1 MTKRAAGSGQR
12 AAAYKKRLCNLA
24 RQFLSAYRKS
34 NNSLQRSL
42 PTAFLLLLLV
52 LFGFATSACKRG
64 GEPGTLVIALELAPR
79 GLDPRLSSGSAY
91 SARIMQL
98 IYDTLLVKDEKFE
111 PAPSLAESFEES
123 ADHKTFT
130 FHLRRDVAFHNG
142 KPLTARDVKYTFETI
157 RSPELN
163 SPLRT
168 TFDRINSI
176 ETPDEFTVVFRAR
189 EPFYTFIG
197 NLPGIGIVPEGE
209 ERKLSDSPLGS
220 GPYRF
225 VSYKEGDSVKL
236 EANQNYW
243 GGAPNIPRV
252 HIKVVTDNST
262 RQAELMSGEVNLAYN
277 VQFDPETIRALQNR
291 SGIQVLIDEGINV
304 GYLGLNLTPASPLA
318 NQKVRQAVAY
328 AIETDV
334 IIHRLLRDQ
343 ASRAKAILPSSHAAY
358 EPGIASYDFDPERA
372 KQLLDE
378 AGLPDPDGDGPQTR
392 FSIRLMTTTTQ
403 LSRNIGAIMQ
413 DQFRRVGIDLK
424 LESFESATLFDRIS
438 KMQFDLYYLISIGA
452 NQSPDVFQF
461 VYHSRYQDPEF
472 NDTITKLR
480 PMTDPA
486 GMRPLFERLD
496 AILARKEYCPN
507 PEVDRMREQADV
519 LDSTEQAAQKKEL
532 YLAMA
537 RKLTDRGGQNRMRY
551 CNPQLDRWIVEAE
564 RENDRAA
571 RLKLYSQ
578 IQKTVSEELPQI
590 YLWYPAN
597 VLVARAR
604 VGNIQI
610 EPSGS
615 WYFITRLTL
624 E

>member
-1 MTKRAAGSGQR
+1 MNR
-12 AAAYKKRLCNLA
+12 
-24 RQFLSAYRKS
+24 
-34 NNSLQRSL
+34 RSL
-42 PTAFLLLLLV
+42 TLTLV
-52 LFGFATSACKRG
+52 LLSLTLFSLAASACRRG

-79 GLDPRLSSGSAY
+79 GFDPRLSSGSAY

-98 IYDTLLVKDEKFE
+98 VYDTLLVKDEKFQ

-123 ADHKTFT
+123 EDHKTFT
-130 FHLRRDVAFHNG
+130 FHLRRGVTFHNG
-142 KPLTARDVKYTFETI
+142 KPLTARDVKYTFESI
-157 RSPELN
+157 LSPALN
-163 SPLRT
+163 SPLRA
-168 TFDRINSI
+168 TFDKISAI
-176 ETPDEFTVVFRAR
+176 QTPDDFTVVFHAYD
-189 EPFYTFIG
+189 PFYTFVG
-197 NLPGIGIVPEGE
+197 NLPGIGIIPEGADADPSI
-209 ERKLSDSPLGS
+209 KMSDSPLGS

-225 VSYKEGDSVKL
+225 VSYSEGDSVKL

-252 HIKVVTDNST
+252 HVKVVTDNST
-262 RQAELMSGEVNLAYN
+262 RQAELMSGEVDLAYN

-291 SGIQVLIDEGINV
+291 SGIQVLIDEGINI
-304 GYLGLNLTPASPLA
+304 GYLGLNLTKASPLSD
-318 NQKVRQAVAY
+318 QRVRQAIAC
-328 AIETDV
+328 AIDTDV

-343 ASRAKAILPSSHAAY
+343 AKRANAILPTSHWAY
-358 EPGIASYDFDPERA
+358 EPGIKSYDYDPERA

-378 AGLPDPDGDGPQTR
+378 AGLPDSDGDGPQTR

-413 DQFRRVGIDLK
+413 DQFRRVGIELK

-472 NDTITKLR
+472 NDTFTKLR

-486 GMRPLFERLD
+486 GMRPLFEKLD
-496 AILARKEYCPN
+496 AILARKQYCPD
-507 PEVDRMREQADV
+507 PEIDRLREQADA
-519 LDSTEQAAQKKEL
+519 LDSTTQAAAKKDI
-532 YLAMA
+532 YLDMA

-564 RENDRAA
+564 QENDRAA
-571 RLKLYSQ
+571 KLKLYSQ

-597 VLVARAR
+597 VLVARSR
-604 VGNIQI
+604 VGNIRI

-615 WYFITRLTL
+615 WYFITKLTL

>member
-1 MTKRAAGSGQR
+1 M
-12 AAAYKKRLCNLA
+12 
-24 RQFLSAYRKS
+24 
-34 NNSLQRSL
+34 
-42 PTAFLLLLLV
+42 
-52 LFGFATSACKRG
+52 SACRRG

-79 GLDPRLSSGSAY
+79 GFDPRLSSGSAY

-98 IYDTLLVKDEKFE
+98 IYDTLLVKNEKFE

-123 ADHKTFT
+123 EDHKTIT
-130 FHLRRDVAFHNG
+130 FHLRRDVTFHNG
-142 KPLTARDVKYTFETI
+142 KQLTARDVKYTFETI
-157 RSPELN
+157 LSPNFN
-163 SPLRT
+163 SPLRA
-168 TFDRINSI
+168 TFDKISSI
-176 ETPDEFTVVFRAR
+176 KATDDFTVVFSFY

-197 NLPGIGIVPEGE
+197 NLPGIGIIPEGADE
-209 ERKLSDSPLGS
+209 DSAKKLSDFPLGS

-225 VSYKEGDSVKL
+225 VSYSEGDFVRL

-262 RQAELMSGEVNLAYN
+262 RQAELMSGEVDLAYN

-304 GYLGLNLTPASPLA
+304 GYLGVNLLPTSPLA
-318 NQKVRQAVAY
+318 DKRVRRAIAY
-328 AIETDV
+328 AIDTDV

-343 ASRAKAILPSSHAAY
+343 AKRAKAILPTSHWAY
-358 EPGIASYDFDPERA
+358 EQGITSYDYDPDRA

-378 AGLPDPDGDGPQTR
+378 AGLVDPDGDGPQTR

-403 LSRNIGAIMQ
+403 LSRNIAAIMQ

-438 KMQFDLYYLISIGA
+438 KMQYDLYYLISIGA

-472 NDTITKLR
+472 NDAITKLR
-480 PMTDPA
+480 SAPDMATA
-486 GMRPLFERLD
+486 RSLFEKID
-496 AILARKEYCPN
+496 AILARKEYCPDPVIDN
-507 PEVDRMREQADV
+507 AR
-519 LDSTEQAAQKKEL
+519 KEL
-532 YLAMA
+532 AGMDSIEKGDMKPEIY
-537 RKLTDRGGQNRMRY
+537 RFISRRLTDRGGQNRMRY
-551 CNPQLDRWIVEAE
+551 CDTQVDRWIEEAE

-571 RLKLYSQ
+571 KLKLYSQ
-578 IQKTVSEELPQI
+578 IQKTVSDDLPQI

-597 VLVARAR
+597 VLVGRSR
-604 VGNIQI
+604 VGNINI

-615 WYFITRLTL
+615 WYFITKLTL

>member
-1 MTKRAAGSGQR
+1 MQSKIP
-12 AAAYKKRLCNLA
+12 NLRFNA
-24 RQFLSAYRKS
+24 PNRE
-34 NNSLQRSL
+34 SL
-42 PTAFLLLLLV
+42 PAAIVLLILI
-52 LFGFATSACKRG
+52 LFSFAASACRRG
-64 GEPGTLVIALELAPR
+64 GEPGTLVIALELPPR
-79 GLDPRLSSGSAY
+79 GFDPRLSSGSAY

-98 IYDTLLVKDEKFE
+98 IYDTLLVKNEKFE

-123 ADHKTFT
+123 EDHKTFT
-130 FHLRRDVAFHNG
+130 FHLRRDVTFHNG
-142 KPLTARDVKYTFETI
+142 KRLTARDVKYTFETI

-168 TFDRINSI
+168 TFDRISSI

-225 VSYKEGDSVKL
+225 VSYSEGDSVKL

-252 HIKVVTDNST
+252 HIRVVTDNST
-262 RQAELMSGEVNLAYN
+262 RQAELMSGEVDLAYN

-291 SGIQVLIDEGINV
+291 SGIRVLIEEGINV
-304 GYLGLNLTPASPLA
+304 GYLGLNLTQASPLA

-328 AIETDV
+328 AIDTDV

-343 ASRAKAILPSSHAAY
+343 AGRANAILPPSHWAY
-358 EPGIASYDFDPERA
+358 EPGITSYDYNPERA

-378 AGLPDPDGDGPQTR
+378 AGLGDPDGDGPQTR

-403 LSRNIGAIMQ
+403 LSRNIAAIMQ

-438 KMQFDLYYLISIGA
+438 KMQYDLYYLISIGA

-472 NDTITKLR
+472 NDAITKLR
-480 PMTDPA
+480 PMTDYRLMQPF
-486 GMRPLFERLD
+486 FEKLD
-496 AILARKEYCPN
+496 RILARKEYCPD
-507 PEVDRMREQADV
+507 PEVDRMREQAAAMEV
-519 LDSTEQAAQKKEL
+519 ESIAPNTVAAQKKEL
-532 YLAMA
+532 YLDIA
-537 RKLTDRGGQNRMRY
+537 RRLTDTGGQNRMRY
-551 CNPQLDRWIVEAE
+551 CNQKVDGWIVEAE

-571 RLKLYSQ
+571 KLKLYSQ
-578 IQKTVSEELPQI
+578 IQKAVSDDLPQI

-604 VGNIQI
+604 VGNVQI

-615 WYFITRLTL
+615 WYFITKLTL